1 MNEIKLDA
9 ISRRVEPV
17 DDSILIRDERAIL
30 VRMTIG
36 DLVRSQ
42 RTKIENRVTQEELAY
57 RSAIS
62 FEHLNHIENYR
73 AKVSIEVLD
82 RVAQALGFRRLSEFL
97 AHDQRRIL

>member
-1 MNEIKLDA
+1 MNDIKLES
-9 ISRRVEPV
+9 ISPMIESPN
-17 DDSILIRDERAIL
+17 DSLLIRDERALL

-42 RTKIENRVTQEELAY
+42 RKKLENPVTQEELAY
-57 RSAIS
+57 RSSIS

-82 RVAQALGFRRLSEFL
+82 RIALALGFRRLSEFL
-97 AHDQRRIL
+97 ARDHKRLL